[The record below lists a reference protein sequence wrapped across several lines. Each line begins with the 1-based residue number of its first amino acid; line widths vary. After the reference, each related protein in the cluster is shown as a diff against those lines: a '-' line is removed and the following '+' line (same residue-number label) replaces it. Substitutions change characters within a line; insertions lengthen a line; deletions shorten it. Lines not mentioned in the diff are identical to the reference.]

1 MNLRVKFSI
10 SIGLLGLLVLTL
22 PGSLRA
28 NTVYTYTSNPY
39 NICSG
44 TYAPS
49 GINNVCPQPYALSL
63 TLDTTLPREQ
73 LENFTL
79 NFAADYSA
87 IHTGGWPPGVSQI
100 VGNLTPYVSAFSFSD
115 GSGSSITQANA
126 TKYGFDVTTDGNG
139 NIQSWVI
146 FAEILPPSGTGPVY
160 FAQTQ
165 AGFDLGPTTAPYPL
179 SLDFSLVGREA
190 NGNLASTVGAGEGD
204 STASPYQI
212 DGPGQWTVTHAPEP
226 STLLLIGT
234 GLLGLLAFGARSK
247 RLLHGV

>member
-1 MNLRVKFSI
+1 MNLRVRFFF
-10 SIGLLGLLVLTL
+10 SIGLLGLLYLLLPRPMRADTTL
-22 PGSLRA
+22 
-28 NTVYTYTSNPY
+28 TYTSNPY
-39 NICSG
+39 NFCSG

-63 TLDTTLPREQ
+63 TIDTTLPREH
-73 LENFTL
+73 LENLTL
-79 NFAADYSA
+79 NFTADYAA

-100 VGNLTPYVSAFSFSD
+100 VGNLTPYVSAFSFTD
-115 GSGSSITQANA
+115 GSGFSITQANA

-146 FAEILPPSGTGPVY
+146 FAEIRPPSGTGPVY

-179 SLDFSLVGREA
+179 SLDFSMVGTEA
-190 NGNLASTVGAGEGD
+190 NGNFASTVGSGEAD

-212 DGPGQWTVTHAPEP
+212 DSPGQWTLTHTSEP
-226 STLLLIGT
+226 SSVALMLAGG
-234 GLLGLLAFGARSK
+234 GLLGLLVAMRK
-247 RLLHGV
+247 P